1 MELKRRGCCFF
12 VKIVEMDKPLDY
24 GVFFLNKNEI
34 KKVLSQF
41 SLFRDLDDYELEKIV
56 DISISREWK
65 KNSHVF
71 LQGDPLENVYFIN
84 DGKVKIYKSDANGR
98 EQIVAILKKGEMFP
112 HVGFFRK
119 GGYPGYSEVLEPAS
133 LVVVP
138 ISQFEKV
145 LVENPHLSIKVFK
158 VLGEK
163 IVDLQERLEAQILNN
178 TYEQII
184 KLLIRLGE
192 LHGEKQE
199 DGTIVL
205 KSDFTNKDLANMIG
219 TTRETVSR
227 TLTKLKK
234 DELITS
240 DSQGN
245 LILDPDVLLN
255 ELV

>member
-1 MELKRRGCCFF
+1 
-12 VKIVEMDKPLDY
+12 MDKPLDY
-24 GVFFLNKNEI
+24 GVFLLNKNEI
-34 KKVLSQF
+34 KKVLSRF

-163 IVDLQERLEAQILNN
+163 IVDLQERLESQILNN

-205 KSDFTNKDLANMIG
+205 KTDFTNKDLANMIG